1 MSMDKGVE
9 ILRKWQIYT
18 GCLASVRRS
27 WATAP
32 SPEKLGMKYV
42 RFKDCKNEHDDEEED
57 VGSQNRHLID
67 ALFGYFADVY
77 SI

>member
-9 ILRKWQIYT
+9 ILRKCQIDTQYFD
-18 GCLASVRRS
+18 SVRRN
-27 WATAP
+27 WTMTHI
-32 SPEKLGMKYV
+32 PEKPGMKYA

-57 VGSQNRHLID
+57 VGSQNRHLIN
-67 ALFGYFADVY
+67 AVFGYFTDVY